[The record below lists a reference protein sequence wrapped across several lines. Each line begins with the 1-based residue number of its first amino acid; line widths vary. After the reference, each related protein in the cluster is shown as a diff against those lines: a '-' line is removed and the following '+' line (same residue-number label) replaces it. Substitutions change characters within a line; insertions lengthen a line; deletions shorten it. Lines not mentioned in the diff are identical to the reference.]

1 MFPGW
6 VKLDQAVS
14 MLPDAQ
20 HSARLTSVF
29 STRLQVAS
37 RPCWSQQTPPAD
49 KGAVPTRPKVPS
61 SVPPNTQASTFH
73 PAPGH
78 GDTYSWYSVTGVA
91 GDLPPI
97 CEGGAENCPGVP
109 TLAPDCFEILSLYA
123 PAPTLLHCQPPPISG
138 SSPPSIQAPG
148 PGLASCPTSQTPR
161 AGHVRVSGPWSCL
174 SRLCPLSRQ
183 RPRARGAPSP
193 GSPPSPGPPLTHSN
207 LGTFPLHELTVS
219 PGTRPSGRGLGAS
232 LIAGLGWGCRVGWG
246 ADALSLCTVKW
257 GQEWP
262 PAPIPESSEAP
273 GHCAEHLQ
281 GPALDAQHV
290 GTTL

>member
-1 MFPGW
+1 M
-6 VKLDQAVS
+6 DQAVS

-193 GSPPSPGPPLTHSN
+193 GSPPSPGPPLTHSPCMSS
-207 LGTFPLHELTVS
+207 LS
-219 PGTRPSGRGLGAS
+219 PRGRGLRGGGLALPSLQDWGGA
-232 LIAGLGWGCRVGWG
+232 AGWDGGQMPSVY
-246 ADALSLCTVKW
+246 APLSGGRSGHQPPFRRAPRLPGTVLSTSRDQLW
-257 GQEWP
+257 MPSTLAP
-262 PAPIPESSEAP
+262 PCKR
-273 GHCAEHLQ
+273 GN
-281 GPALDAQHV
+281 
-290 GTTL
+290 